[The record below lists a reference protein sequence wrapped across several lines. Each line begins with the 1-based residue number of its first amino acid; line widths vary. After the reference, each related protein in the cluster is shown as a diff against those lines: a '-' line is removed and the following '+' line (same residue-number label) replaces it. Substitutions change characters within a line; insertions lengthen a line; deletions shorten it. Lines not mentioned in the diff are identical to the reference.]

1 MAFPADPVTMENQSP
16 WEDDDDINWH
26 CSIDGN
32 FSATLNLHQAAKC
45 ENYQFEIFKG
55 DAPMPCERFRIE
67 ARSNVV
73 QLTLEHASRS
83 DTGHY
88 SLNAKRHSNENESE
102 RLFKRRVYMSVDEP
116 SFFEEGDPPLF
127 LRRLSDL
134 TVKVG
139 TRTRFLVEIRSTSE
153 TKVTWHR
160 NDEPIKPGSRF
171 SFVHE
176 GNFFCVD
183 VAPVTVED
191 QGHWT
196 CMAENRS
203 GRSSCTS
210 HLNIIVPKAYK
221 RPEFASELRALLTE
235 FGSVSLECKVI
246 GVPTPVLRWFKDNKE
261 IKAGDVFAL
270 SANPDDPT
278 SLGTY
283 TCQAINCMGIAYS
296 SSRVHVV
303 GKGSREGSLKPAD
316 ALIVAG
322 DPPIFKR
329 SLKDDCC
336 RIGDSLYLA
345 CQVQVP
351 PWPKE
356 IAWYNKE
363 GHVKSGDRYKIMED
377 GLGGYSI
384 QIQPVEAADEGEW
397 KCVATSYE
405 NIKQFTTCY
414 VAMSIPRNYRKPR
427 FMESLTAVLTEEG
440 LVSFECKVV
449 GFPTPLLRWF
459 KDGKELKPGDVYQL
473 TGTNS
478 LGTYCCV
485 AKNCMGEATSTAEL
499 TLEDI
504 KNQLNDEER
513 LQLLTINQ
521 PPKFIKGLKSCEAKI
536 CSDFK
541 FTVQVS
547 VMPVPNFSWYRDDH
561 LIENEDRYQVEKE
574 NTGVVHLNILKLEFC
589 DQAEWKC
596 VASNDFGHSVTS
608 CFLKLIIPR
617 HYRKPKFLE
626 NLRAILSEGG
636 AVNLEC
642 KVIGVPQPTL
652 KWYKDGEELK
662 PGDIHKI
669 ISGQDGT
676 CSLGTYTCEAT
687 NCMGTV
693 SSSAS
698 LLGYEDRISPGQ
710 SDSAISAKV
719 ENELELAR
727 NLSLSTINEER
738 TSQLLETALTDQSIT
753 ERGEISFTFDGKD
766 VSVSLYETPD
776 LTEEEAYQIIEMY
789 ADQLSEHV
797 SEHNVVEL
805 PPMRFVKETST
816 SGNLY
821 MQAVVID
828 VSPDYFASIEEN
840 YDQRTEADLEEISTI
855 DITTFSSPMSGSFD
869 DEGTP
874 VRPPRRNSEAITSKA
889 QEHTESYHSAPERD
903 ISLNLPDNILNTEAD
918 INAETFMDALSRA
931 QPCDSETRKKDHF
944 RKRSNSGDSYGTATD
959 LLLDQT
965 SSPVKKKKEEMACH
979 TETEKQF
986 GQKCEFEEPNLTFV
1000 DQIPEDIIH
1009 QRSCSSMH
1017 SEKEKIF
1024 LKNDEKQFI
1033 ELLRKIAEPV
1043 LVVRRALIDSDFIFE
1058 NEQLINSFVTENVL
1072 IPIQNLY
1079 DTVTDVESK
1088 ALNNV
1093 EDRSFIRDISISI
1106 LEIIGGPAEELLR
1119 AFELIHQE
1127 NSDGSIRINLSIL
1140 ESLVDPVDEIL
1151 FGLAKL
1157 EFDLCDQS
1165 ISVNPIVLDRIIRT
1179 TNRYRDTLQKSD
1191 GNINE
1196 TMMAALQKIH
1206 SALSTYLNKIS
1217 VNQFG
1222 IWNENIDAVLVESLA
1237 RPLEDLQRASEC
1249 ILLNNSIDNMEKM
1262 LEVFNEILSRL
1273 EALVVALEG
1282 YEGDYR
1288 ASFVVD
1294 LKKSIVIAAEVLSEI
1309 KNEKIIYLSSLPELI
1324 LDNLVD
1330 TQACVNAV
1338 IIDLEKSHAQSS
1350 SKLISDLVELREHLA
1365 FAVHKTT
1372 TLKVE
1377 EMIAALGNL
1386 EKPLINL
1393 RSSLTNISEPT
1404 EFTSLQNVIQPL
1416 ITLQSTF
1423 STLLQNIETQEED
1436 DEISS
1441 KLQPVNVIIED
1452 LKKNVLLIS
1461 DENTDTKYENESKFD
1476 EQREIESSV
1485 PEVLYEMQFAS
1496 QLGTVHYEI
1505 ASILEK
1511 YEQLEGAD
1519 TSLVLHN
1526 LNELRASIGNTAIAI
1541 DSIISSFKLN
1551 IDGLIRELLELE
1563 MPLNN
1568 VNDILINEKYLSVQT
1583 DVLVELQ
1590 QPIERLKIIIQN
1602 FVKQIDQ
1609 ESVASPVVEAIVN
1622 IQKTLSLFMNS
1633 NFPISNDNYDTTDF
1647 PNVTKI
1653 RDPVSQEDNNK
1664 EFIESHGIKSH
1675 ENENDEFLEKR
1686 IIYPE
1691 DIFVAKISQ
1700 SLNEIE
1706 QNIVHIL
1713 DKFDQEL
1720 VLVSSPIASRLAEAL
1735 DGLRKTI
1742 LVVRSNLCK
1751 IALEFTDVKS
1761 DSSQSDSQQNT
1772 ECISSA
1778 LEELL
1783 CPILEVREALT
1794 QTEKFKAP
1802 EMFIL
1807 KQLDQPIKA
1816 IESNVLLLALEAQ
1829 SRVIDSGKSSSRASL
1844 DTIARVLKDIES
1856 QIPIAL
1862 DAVNHREKML
1872 STLYDNLKSLE
1883 IIKDRISEILSDSSN
1898 GDNIEF
1904 DVADILIKPVDSL
1917 KLILRDFFD
1926 QIDAGGALSSKDKN
1940 VIPSLNSL
1948 IEPFIELQS
1957 ALSVVRNSRRTS
1969 MVEPA
1974 LQDEKKNVILKAV
1987 KELRL
1992 GIENIHFNIKK
2003 EENDSVTNVTPILV
2017 SVDDLDSALQ
2027 LVQNRISETKYIRRR
2042 SCLRSLQERV
2052 SMPLKQLE
2060 QKIKLL
2066 EKELDHQILNLIS
2079 ESLETLLK
2087 QIQSVQE
2094 QFIDSST
2101 QVIDEEAIIEGFLY
2115 PTQRLLTS
2123 LENLEQN
2130 EVLSRVKNHKIFLN
2144 HLAHCIAHFSNTL
2157 LTLKNE
2163 LVQEGVSE
2171 NISVIETLNA
2181 VLIPTNKIEKVLY
2194 EITKPIEDEEQDHKN
2209 SIDSFQKVEMRS
2221 GEQVSTV
2228 LTTVET
2234 IVDEFIEVSK
2244 HETES
2249 LTMMKVA
2256 TEDNIDNEYNSG
2268 LLPLELGSDYCEF
2281 EMHLEDIETLLPN
2294 LKANE
2299 SSAVSTVQSDSGISE
2314 GVDNTSMHV
2323 IGSTPS
2329 FVEEEQSSITALW
2342 SLIKEPLNKLQE
2354 CISTIANVPFILES
2368 VNNRDEEAMY
2378 EKNIISSRLENLK
2391 ESILVMEKI
2400 ALEGTEQ
2407 INLSSWPENSLP
2419 ALQNLAWSLEE
2430 LGEHLPI
2437 IISKSQ
2443 ITLEDSTENE
2453 MYQSMTA
2460 MSALKTLIAPLHDL
2474 KQRLGLIVDEKDQEQ
2489 SQIIIESE
2497 VNDMERENI
2506 KIKHEKCEKSICNVE
2521 KPIIEEL
2528 SETNDLNQSHNK
2540 KQKLENDEIYEQRK
2554 GEVEN
2559 QKKATKKDEEE
2570 DKKYN
2575 EPLENDEKQTIFTQP
2590 TERLKNQEDDS
2601 VTEKTTNKLKES
2613 GTEKEK
2619 KEETKQVKKEEKR
2632 SSELKKD
2639 ENLKNNENKMYE
2651 VEAAKG
2657 LEQDKETNE
2666 KLGGSKKLCLVTE
2679 EKKIE
2684 QEHDGYVVKEEIEKR
2699 EQPQTE
2705 HPKEEKHELE
2715 LEKAELP
2722 LEVTNKPNE
2731 IKQTESLQ
2739 ETDLFY
2745 QEKTGDQN
2753 YVKEDKN
2760 EKETND
2766 SESLKQ
2772 EDVKH
2777 KQVQAGPL
2785 EKEQKEQEEAQ
2796 AEKLKTEEDKI
2807 KQAQAEMSKQE
2818 KTEKATKAEV
2828 ERLKQEEEEQQK
2840 QSEDERQEREEEE
2853 KKIQTETERLK
2864 REEEGKQKQ
2873 AKDERLKKEEEKKQ
2887 KKTQAGNR
2895 TKEEEQEREKQ
2906 AENERLK
2913 REEEEKKKQ
2922 AEAEKLIKEEEK
2934 ERDTQ
2939 ADAERLK
2946 RNEEEKQKHAEAE
2959 RVEKKEKE
2967 KQKQAD
2973 AEKLRKE
2980 EEEMQKQAEAERLK
2994 KEEEEKQKLAE
3005 VERVEKEEEE
3015 KHKQAKIERQKKEE
3029 KEKQKQ
3035 AEAEKLRKEEE
3046 ERQKQAEAECLKKE
3060 EEEKQKQAEAERLR
3074 KEEEEREKQAD
3085 AEKLRKEEEEMQKQA
3100 EAERLRK
3107 EEEEREKQA
3116 EAERLKRKEEEKQKQ
3131 AEAER
3136 LKNEEENKQKQAEA
3150 ERLKKEEEEKLKQ
3163 AEAER
3168 LRKEEEE
3175 REKQAEDERLKREEE
3190 EKQKQAEAER
3200 LKKEEEEKQKQAE
3213 AERLKKE
3220 EEEKQKQAEAE
3231 RLKKKEEEE
3240 RQKQAE
3246 AERLKKEE
3254 EEKQKQAEAERLKKE
3269 EEEREK
3275 QAEADK
3281 LRKEEEEREK
3291 QAEAERLKKKE
3302 EEKQKQAE
3310 AERLKKEEE
3319 EKQKQAEAERLK
3331 REEEEKQK
3339 QAEAEKLRKE
3349 EEEKQKQAEAE
3360 RLRKEGEE
3368 SEKQAEDERLKRE
3381 EEEKQKQA
3389 EAERLKKE
3397 EEEKLKEAEAERL
3410 KKKEEEER
3418 QKQAEAERLKRE
3430 EEEKQKQAEAER
3442 LKKEEEEKL
3451 KEAEAERLKKKEEEE
3466 RQKQAEAE
3474 RLKKEEEEK
3483 LKEAEAERLKREE
3496 EEKQKQAEAEK
3507 LRKEEEE
3514 KQKQAEA
3521 ERLRKEEE
3529 ESEKQAE
3536 DERLRKEEE
3545 EKQKQAEAERLK
3557 KEEEEKLKEAEAE
3570 SLKKKEEE
3578 ERQKQAEAERLKK
3591 EEEEKQKQAEA
3602 ERLKRE
3608 EEEKQKQAEAE
3619 KLRKEEEERQKQT
3632 EAERLKKEEE
3642 EKLKEVEAERL
3653 RKEEEE
3659 KEKQA
3664 EAERLK
3670 KEEEEKQKQAE
3681 AERLK
3686 KEEEEKLKE
3695 AEAER
3700 LRKEEEEREKQA
3712 EAERLKKEEEEKQ
3725 KQAEAERLKREE
3737 EEKQKQAEAEKLRK
3751 EEEEKQKQA
3760 EADRLRKE
3768 EEEKLKE
3775 AEAERL
3781 KKKEEER
3788 QKQAE
3793 AERLKKEEEEKQ
3805 KQAEAE
3811 RLKREEEEKQKQAE
3825 AEKLRKEEEEK
3836 QKQAEAERLRKE
3848 EEEKLKEAEAER
3860 LKKKEEERQKQ
3871 AEAERLKKEEE
3882 EKQKQAEAERLKR
3895 EEEEKQ
3901 KQAEAEQ
3908 LRKEEEE
3915 SEKQAE
3921 DERLKREEE
3930 EKQKQAEAER
3940 LKKEEE
3946 EKLKEAEAER
3956 LKKEEEEK
3964 QKQAEAERLKQE
3976 EENKQKQAEVER
3988 LKREEEEKQ
3997 KQAEAERLKK
4007 EEEEKLKQAE
4017 AERLRKEEEER
4028 EKQAEADKLRKEE
4041 EEREKQAEADKL
4053 RKEEEEE
4060 RQKQVEAER
4069 LKKEE
4074 EEKQKQSEAERLKR
4088 EEEEK
4093 QKQVE
4098 AARLK
4103 EHEEK
4108 QKLVEAERLKKEEEE
4123 KQKQAEADKLRKEE
4137 EERQKQAEAERLKKE
4152 EEEKQK
4158 QSEAERLK
4166 QEEENKQKQA
4176 EAERLKREEEEKQK
4190 QVEAARLKEHEEKQ
4204 KLVEAE
4210 RLKKEEDEKQKQ
4222 AEIERQKEEEKK
4234 QKQAESERLRKKEEE
4249 EREKQAE
4256 AERSKR
4262 EEEEKQKQTE
4272 VVGSQKEEV
4281 VKHQHKE
4288 ADREVA
4294 DRHQQADVQFPKE
4307 EKDDKRMHC
4316 DAELVKRGE
4325 VKTDTIAETG
4335 CFNRDNE
4342 GGKREEVLKNKS
4354 IEALVSKSE
4363 TIQLSESVIV
4373 NLIDKKA
4380 SQSELI
4386 NSKKNEISENSIIF
4400 LLEPLNSMRRTIF
4413 DMLCSFDTMKCID
4426 NESKSSV
4433 KNSLF
4438 KDCLSDLHYAI
4449 SEIVDSD
4456 ISSNDEEVNLTKLH
4470 NLIKAIENFSSFFPS
4485 QVVYA
4490 NEAPNDSKNDG
4501 NSDQKVFLNISSALM
4516 KPLQDLRD
4524 HLEFILIDDNALI
4537 SDSEKSDIDISKS
4550 LSSSQQKN
4558 EFKNEIDDLKLG
4570 QIEKVDEL
4578 KEKRVEKCSNQI
4590 KNKSEVMDVN
4600 DNSKESS
4607 NKSKIRKKSLDKKN
4621 DSINHSKR
4629 LLNNQKT
4636 KTSDSSV
4643 QLPIDDTQ
4651 ISEMLNKKKD
4661 VAIINPVLDSNT
4673 EIVKQNSLP
4682 QDKISSNNLI
4692 LESKNVSSIKR
4703 FVRESITPS
4712 TCYEFTADTKSKNR
4726 FISKSRDDLLN
4737 LRYNDAP
4744 FLSPLSV
4751 SSIPDLYLTGESY
4764 DTKLKSCRVSSST
4777 YSLDQRSNSNLKS
4790 MSSKIFGSAMNFD
4803 RPSYTPKLIARNEHS
4818 LSVADSLA
4826 LSRSRRRFESRN
4838 AAIIYDEKSKWES
4851 VFNDKLSDRGRCPSF
4866 CTQLTNS
4873 TVAEGSRLR
4882 LICTTIGM
4890 PEPEVYWTKN
4900 GDRIRPGGKEKI
4912 KYENGI
4918 ATLEIL
4924 PAELED
4930 AGYYTC
4936 IAKNLKGQA
4945 FTEATVR
4952 IYSVYHT
4959 LSTETTSNHFL
4970 KEKLNRSNV
4979 NTSLEYG
4986 SRFRSTPHLPYL
4998 HDGETFRSDKYSQ
5011 TSNQMHRLD
5020 SFTAISN
5027 QYRSRSTAHKI
5038 YDKSYNVDTK
5048 LPQVSSVLTDH
5059 KVPAGGTIAL
5069 QVEIKDRFIPNVT
5082 WLRSNGDRKEII
5094 SSPKAKTFVESNIY
5108 TLVVPEATESEA
5120 GTYVCRVS
5128 NAFGHIDTSATIEV
5142 ISSNKID
5149 DFGKPAMFVSRP
5161 LEKLMQVIEGESVSI
5176 SFRMS
5181 GTPKPRVTWMKG
5193 LKDIT
5198 DGPRSHKD
5206 MIDDYVRLSL
5216 SRVTLEDEGTYCIL
5230 VKNCY
5235 GCDRFF
5241 FTLKL
5246 KLRARSLT
5254 PTAEKLSLSEHLSD
5268 IHCKE
5273 LQSYLRNVP
5282 GPISSGPIVVDGGR
5296 NWLSLTWGKTVQRGP
5311 APVIAY
5317 RVDAWQMGE
5326 EGGARWIELGVTP
5339 INSFDAFNLR
5349 PGGEYKFRITPKN
5362 RYGWGESVTMSG
5374 SATVCDN
5381 IAIPE
5386 FTKIL
5391 PDQLKALIGST
5402 VQLECE
5408 VRSDSKYIV
5417 KWFRETI
5424 EIDSSLDYRYTV
5436 HNESNRCSLTL
5447 SNIKEADS
5455 GRYICEV
5462 SNKAGRVSS
5471 YGRVLVVSDPKILNA
5486 DVFLKKRFQDGFT
5499 ECGPP
5504 QFTMRLRDRRVQT
5517 SYPVRLTC
5525 QVYGS
5530 PEPEVIWLKDG
5541 QRISPTPIHSIY
5553 KDESHFHTLE
5563 IARSSPN
5570 DSGTYSACAKNSSG
5584 SVSCHC
5590 ELVVDKGIR
5599 AYIAPKFSYGLNAD
5613 YEVKIGSELRL
5624 TAQIEAYP
5632 SVGIVWHRDGVRL
5645 RPRRTSIM
5653 TLTHD
5658 GTIELLLTK
5667 VTSRDAGVYTC
5678 TATNE
5683 VGKVETSTRVS
5694 ILDPDDNASSNM
5706 NNVQPHVIINPPE
5719 NDIPY
5724 SKKPEFLTKPLSSE
5738 SEEGQTVVI
5747 QCEVVGDPK
5756 PEVMWLRDFLKPEYY
5771 RDAPHFRCIGVGPQY
5786 LLEIPHA
5793 KLEYT
5798 GTYSVLAK
5806 NKHGEAKAV
5815 ISLQIY
5821 AKGQGKCTTMDQN
5834 RIKTG
5839 DVISVPKIKR
5849 PLTDIRCCDGDAVTL
5864 DCSIHVLKEL
5874 PSIRWEKFG
5883 KAITL
5888 DKDFSTHFDGE
5899 SAKLII
5905 KYVYPEDEGEYTCIF
5920 SNELGN
5926 AMTSACLIVDVPEG
5940 KENTLSRTLVTKPQG
5955 LRLVN
5960 STPMSTARSTP
5971 VRSLSPTSKCRNLK
5985 PLVLPRAVDRMNLT
5999 KRKPKICPPKFYSIP
6014 HNRVVEEGETVRFQC
6029 AVSGHPLPWCT
6040 WDKDG
6045 QPLTNSSR
6053 VSITEKDDI
6062 RTVEISDVHFED
6074 AGLYRVTLENDVGKT
6089 EATARLEIISK

>member
-26 CSIDGN
+26 CCIDGN

-397 KCVATSYE
+397 KCVATSHE

-698 LLGYEDRISPGQ
+698 LLGYEDRISPRQ
-710 SDSAISAKV
+710 SGSAISAKV

-855 DITTFSSPMSGSFD
+855 DVTTFSSPMSGSFD

-874 VRPPRRNSEAITSKA
+874 VRPPRRNSEAITSKV

-918 INAETFMDALSRA
+918 TNAETFMDALSRA
-931 QPCDSETRKKDHF
+931 QPCDSETRKKDHS

-965 SSPVKKKKEEMACH
+965 SSPVKKKKEEMTYH

-986 GQKCEFEEPNLTFV
+986 GQKCDFEEPNLTFV
-1000 DQIPEDIIH
+1000 DQIPEDVMH

-1017 SEKEKIF
+1017 SEKEKLF

-1088 ALNNV
+1088 ALNNA

-1179 TNRYRDTLQKSD
+1179 TSRYRDTLQKSD

-1196 TMMAALQKIH
+1196 TMMTALQKIH

-1294 LKKSIVIAAEVLSEI
+1294 LKKSIVIAAEVLSEM
-1309 KNEKIIYLSSLPELI
+1309 KNDKMIYLSSLPELI

-1372 TLKVE
+1372 TLKAE

-1393 RSSLTNISEPT
+1393 RLSLTNISEPT
-1404 EFTSLQNVIQPL
+1404 EFTSIRNVIQPL

-1436 DEISS
+1436 DEIST

-1461 DENTDTKYENESKFD
+1461 DEINVTKYESESKFD

-1526 LNELRASIGNTAIAI
+1526 LNELRASIGNAAIAI

-1551 IDGLIRELLELE
+1551 IDGLTHELLELE

-1568 VNDILINEKYLSVQT
+1568 VNDVLINEKYLSVQT

-1590 QPIERLKIIIQN
+1590 QPMERLKIIIQN

-1633 NFPISNDNYDTTDF
+1633 NFPIPNDNYDTTDF
-1647 PNVTKI
+1647 ANVTKI

-1675 ENENDEFLEKR
+1675 ESENDEFLEKR
-1686 IIYPE
+1686 TAYPE
-1691 DIFVAKISQ
+1691 DIFFAKISQ

-1742 LVVRSNLCK
+1742 LVVRSNLSK
-1751 IALEFTDVKS
+1751 IALEFTDVKF

-1794 QTEKFKAP
+1794 QTETFKAP
-1802 EMFIL
+1802 EMLIL
-1807 KQLDQPIKA
+1807 KQLDQPMKA
-1816 IESNVLLLALEAQ
+1816 IESNVLFLALEAQ
-1829 SRVIDSGKSSSRASL
+1829 SRVIDSGKSSGRACL

-1872 STLYDNLKSLE
+1872 STLYDNLKPLE

-1917 KLILRDFFD
+1917 KLILHDFFD
-1926 QIDAGGALSSKDKN
+1926 QIDAGGALSCKDKN
-1940 VIPSLNSL
+1940 VISSLNGL

-1992 GIENIHFNIKK
+1992 GIENIHFNVKK
-2003 EENDSVTNVTPILV
+2003 EENDSAANATPILV

-2130 EVLSRVKNHKIFLN
+2130 KVLSRVKNHKIFLN

-2194 EITKPIEDEEQDHKN
+2194 EITKPIEDEEQDHED

-2354 CISTIANVPFILES
+2354 CISTITNVPFTLES
-2368 VNNRDEEAMY
+2368 VDNRDEEATY

-2391 ESILVMEKI
+2391 ESISVMEKI

-2430 LGEHLPI
+2430 LGENLPI

-2453 MYQSMTA
+2453 MYQSITA

-2506 KIKHEKCEKSICNVE
+2506 KIKHEKCEKSISNEE

-2540 KQKLENDEIYEQRK
+2540 KQKLENYEIYEQRK
-2554 GEVEN
+2554 GEEE
-2559 QKKATKKDEEE
+2559 EEE

-2575 EPLENDEKQTIFTQP
+2575 EPLENDVKQTIFTQHQP

-2601 VTEKTTNKLKES
+2601 VTEKTTNKLKEP

-2619 KEETKQVKKEEKR
+2619 KEETKHVKKEEER
-2632 SSELKKD
+2632 SCELKKD
-2639 ENLKNNENKMYE
+2639 ENLKKNENKIHE

-2657 LEQDKETNE
+2657 LELDKETNE
-2666 KLGGSKKLCLVTE
+2666 KLGESKKLCLVTE

-2684 QEHDGYVVKEEIEKR
+2684 QEYDGYVEKEENEKR

-2705 HPKEEKHELE
+2705 HPKEEKHELG

-2722 LEVTNKPNE
+2722 LEVTNEPNE

-2739 ETDLFY
+2739 ETELFY
-2745 QEKTGDQN
+2745 QEKTADQN
-2753 YVKEDKN
+2753 YAKEDKN
-2760 EKETND
+2760 EKKTND

-2777 KQVQAGPL
+2777 KQVQSGPL
-2785 EKEQKEQEEAQ
+2785 EEEQKKQEEAQ

-2807 KQAQAEMSKQE
+2807 KQVQAEMLKQE
-2818 KTEKATKAEV
+2818 KTEKETEAEV
-2828 ERLKQEEEEQQK
+2828 ERLKQEEEEHQK
-2840 QSEDERQEREEEE
+2840 KSEAERQKKEEEE
-2853 KKIQTETERLK
+2853 KEMQTETERLK
-2864 REEEGKQKQ
+2864 REEEKQKQ
-2873 AKDERLKKEEEKKQ
+2873 AK
-2887 KKTQAGNR
+2887 
-2895 TKEEEQEREKQ
+2895 
-2906 AENERLK
+2906 
-2913 REEEEKKKQ
+2913 
-2922 AEAEKLIKEEEK
+2922 
-2934 ERDTQ
+2934 
-2939 ADAERLK
+2939 
-2946 RNEEEKQKHAEAE
+2946 
-2959 RVEKKEKE
+2959 
-2967 KQKQAD
+2967 
-2973 AEKLRKE
+2973 
-2980 EEEMQKQAEAERLK
+2980 AERLK
-2994 KEEEEKQKLAE
+2994 KEEEEKQKQTEAE
-3005 VERVEKEEEE
+3005 NLRKEQEEEREKQAEPERLKREEKEKKKQAEAEADRLNKEDEEKKIQAKAEKLRKAEEEENEKQAEAERLKREEEE
-3015 KHKQAKIERQKKEE
+3015 KQKLAEAEHFE
-3029 KEKQKQ
+3029 KEKEEMQKE
-3035 AEAEKLRKEEE
+3035 AEAEKLRIEEE
-3046 ERQKQAEAECLKKE
+3046 ERQKQAEGERLKKE

-3074 KEEEEREKQAD
+3074 KEEEEERV
-3085 AEKLRKEEEEMQKQA
+3085 KQA
-3100 EAERLRK
+3100 EAERS
-3107 EEEEREKQA
+3107 
-3116 EAERLKRKEEEKQKQ
+3116 
-3131 AEAER
+3131 
-3136 LKNEEENKQKQAEA
+3136 
-3150 ERLKKEEEEKLKQ
+3150 
-3163 AEAER
+3163 
-3168 LRKEEEE
+3168 
-3175 REKQAEDERLKREEE
+3175 KREEE
-3190 EKQKQAEAER
+3190 ERRKQV
-3200 LKKEEEEKQKQAE
+3200 
-3213 AERLKKE
+3213 
-3220 EEEKQKQAEAE
+3220 
-3231 RLKKKEEEE
+3231 
-3240 RQKQAE
+3240 
-3246 AERLKKEE
+3246 
-3254 EEKQKQAEAERLKKE
+3254 
-3269 EEEREK
+3269 
-3275 QAEADK
+3275 
-3281 LRKEEEEREK
+3281 
-3291 QAEAERLKKKE
+3291 
-3302 EEKQKQAE
+3302 
-3310 AERLKKEEE
+3310 
-3319 EKQKQAEAERLK
+3319 EAERLK

-3360 RLRKEGEE
+3360 KLRKEEE
-3368 SEKQAEDERLKRE
+3368 EKQKQVEVERLKKE

-3389 EAERLKKE
+3389 EAELRKE
-3397 EEEKLKEAEAERL
+3397 EEVRQKQAEAERL
-3410 KKKEEEER
+3410 KKEEEER
-3418 QKQAEAERLKRE
+3418 QKQAEAERLR
-3430 EEEKQKQAEAER
+3430 
-3442 LKKEEEEKL
+3442 
-3451 KEAEAERLKKKEEEE
+3451 KEEEE
-3466 RQKQAEAE
+3466 RQKQAEGE
-3474 RLKKEEEEK
+3474 KLRKEEEERQK
-3483 LKEAEAERLKREE
+3483 QAEDERLKREE

-3514 KQKQAEA
+3514 RQKQAEA
-3521 ERLRKEEE
+3521 EQEEE
-3529 ESEKQAE
+3529 
-3536 DERLRKEEE
+3536 R
-3545 EKQKQAEAERLK
+3545 QKQAEAERLK
-3557 KEEEEKLKEAEAE
+3557 KEEEEKRKQAEAE
-3570 SLKKKEEE
+3570 RLTKEEEERQKQAEVEQEERQKQADAERLKKEEEEKQKQAEAEKLRIEEEERQKQAEAERLRKEEE

-3591 EEEEKQKQAEA
+3591 EEEEKQKQAEAERQKKEEEEKQKQAEAERLRKEEEEERVKQAEAERSKREEEERQKQVEA

-3619 KLRKEEEERQKQT
+3619 KLRKEEEERQKQA
-3632 EAERLKKEEE
+3632 EGERLKKEEE
-3642 EKLKEVEAERL
+3642 EKQKQDEAQKL
-3653 RKEEEE
+3653 RKED
-3659 KEKQA
+3659 
-3664 EAERLK
+3664 
-3670 KEEEEKQKQAE
+3670 EEKQKQAE

-3686 KEEEEKLKE
+3686 KGG
-3695 AEAER
+3695 
-3700 LRKEEEEREKQA
+3700 
-3712 EAERLKKEEEEKQ
+3712 
-3725 KQAEAERLKREE
+3725 
-3737 EEKQKQAEAEKLRK
+3737 
-3751 EEEEKQKQA
+3751 
-3760 EADRLRKE
+3760 
-3768 EEEKLKE
+3768 
-3775 AEAERL
+3775 
-3781 KKKEEER
+3781 
-3788 QKQAE
+3788 
-3793 AERLKKEEEEKQ
+3793 
-3805 KQAEAE
+3805 
-3811 RLKREEEEKQKQAE
+3811 
-3825 AEKLRKEEEEK
+3825 
-3836 QKQAEAERLRKE
+3836 
-3848 EEEKLKEAEAER
+3848 
-3860 LKKKEEERQKQ
+3860 
-3871 AEAERLKKEEE
+3871 
-3882 EKQKQAEAERLKR
+3882 
-3895 EEEEKQ
+3895 
-3901 KQAEAEQ
+3901 
-3908 LRKEEEE
+3908 
-3915 SEKQAE
+3915 
-3921 DERLKREEE
+3921 
-3930 EKQKQAEAER
+3930 
-3940 LKKEEE
+3940 
-3946 EKLKEAEAER
+3946 
-3956 LKKEEEEK
+3956 
-3964 QKQAEAERLKQE
+3964 
-3976 EENKQKQAEVER
+3976 
-3988 LKREEEEKQ
+3988 
-3997 KQAEAERLKK
+3997 
-4007 EEEEKLKQAE
+4007 
-4017 AERLRKEEEER
+4017 
-4028 EKQAEADKLRKEE
+4028 
-4041 EEREKQAEADKL
+4041 
-4053 RKEEEEE
+4053 
-4060 RQKQVEAER
+4060 
-4069 LKKEE
+4069 
-4074 EEKQKQSEAERLKR
+4074 
-4088 EEEEK
+4088 
-4093 QKQVE
+4093 
-4098 AARLK
+4098 
-4103 EHEEK
+4103 
-4108 QKLVEAERLKKEEEE
+4108 
-4123 KQKQAEADKLRKEE
+4123 
-4137 EERQKQAEAERLKKE
+4137 
-4152 EEEKQK
+4152 
-4158 QSEAERLK
+4158 
-4166 QEEENKQKQA
+4166 
-4176 EAERLKREEEEKQK
+4176 
-4190 QVEAARLKEHEEKQ
+4190 
-4204 KLVEAE
+4204 
-4210 RLKKEEDEKQKQ
+4210 
-4222 AEIERQKEEEKK
+4222 
-4234 QKQAESERLRKKEEE
+4234 
-4249 EREKQAE
+4249 
-4256 AERSKR
+4256 
-4262 EEEEKQKQTE
+4262 EEKQKQTE
-4272 VVGSQKEEV
+4272 VVG
-4281 VKHQHKE
+4281 
-4288 ADREVA
+4288 RE
-4294 DRHQQADVQFPKE
+4294 
-4307 EKDDKRMHC
+4307 
-4316 DAELVKRGE
+4316 
-4325 VKTDTIAETG
+4325 
-4335 CFNRDNE
+4335 
-4342 GGKREEVLKNKS
+4342 
-4354 IEALVSKSE
+4354 
-4363 TIQLSESVIV
+4363 
-4373 NLIDKKA
+4373 
-4380 SQSELI
+4380 
-4386 NSKKNEISENSIIF
+4386 
-4400 LLEPLNSMRRTIF
+4400 
-4413 DMLCSFDTMKCID
+4413 
-4426 NESKSSV
+4426 
-4433 KNSLF
+4433 
-4438 KDCLSDLHYAI
+4438 
-4449 SEIVDSD
+4449 
-4456 ISSNDEEVNLTKLH
+4456 
-4470 NLIKAIENFSSFFPS
+4470 
-4485 QVVYA
+4485 
-4490 NEAPNDSKNDG
+4490 
-4501 NSDQKVFLNISSALM
+4501 
-4516 KPLQDLRD
+4516 
-4524 HLEFILIDDNALI
+4524 
-4537 SDSEKSDIDISKS
+4537 
-4550 LSSSQQKN
+4550 
-4558 EFKNEIDDLKLG
+4558 
-4570 QIEKVDEL
+4570 
-4578 KEKRVEKCSNQI
+4578 
-4590 KNKSEVMDVN
+4590 
-4600 DNSKESS
+4600 
-4607 NKSKIRKKSLDKKN
+4607 
-4621 DSINHSKR
+4621 
-4629 LLNNQKT
+4629 
-4636 KTSDSSV
+4636 
-4643 QLPIDDTQ
+4643 
-4651 ISEMLNKKKD
+4651 
-4661 VAIINPVLDSNT
+4661 
-4673 EIVKQNSLP
+4673 
-4682 QDKISSNNLI
+4682 
-4692 LESKNVSSIKR
+4692 
-4703 FVRESITPS
+4703 
-4712 TCYEFTADTKSKNR
+4712 
-4726 FISKSRDDLLN
+4726 
-4737 LRYNDAP
+4737 
-4744 FLSPLSV
+4744 
-4751 SSIPDLYLTGESY
+4751 
-4764 DTKLKSCRVSSST
+4764 
-4777 YSLDQRSNSNLKS
+4777 
-4790 MSSKIFGSAMNFD
+4790 
-4803 RPSYTPKLIARNEHS
+4803 
-4818 LSVADSLA
+4818 
-4826 LSRSRRRFESRN
+4826 
-4838 AAIIYDEKSKWES
+4838 
-4851 VFNDKLSDRGRCPSF
+4851 GR
-4866 CTQLTNS
+4866 
-4873 TVAEGSRLR
+4873 
-4882 LICTTIGM
+4882 
-4890 PEPEVYWTKN
+4890 
-4900 GDRIRPGGKEKI
+4900 
-4912 KYENGI
+4912 
-4918 ATLEIL
+4918 
-4924 PAELED
+4924 
-4930 AGYYTC
+4930 
-4936 IAKNLKGQA
+4936 
-4945 FTEATVR
+4945 
-4952 IYSVYHT
+4952 
-4959 LSTETTSNHFL
+4959 
-4970 KEKLNRSNV
+4970 
-4979 NTSLEYG
+4979 
-4986 SRFRSTPHLPYL
+4986 
-4998 HDGETFRSDKYSQ
+4998 
-5011 TSNQMHRLD
+5011 
-5020 SFTAISN
+5020 
-5027 QYRSRSTAHKI
+5027 
-5038 YDKSYNVDTK
+5038 
-5048 LPQVSSVLTDH
+5048 
-5059 KVPAGGTIAL
+5059 
-5069 QVEIKDRFIPNVT
+5069 
-5082 WLRSNGDRKEII
+5082 
-5094 SSPKAKTFVESNIY
+5094 
-5108 TLVVPEATESEA
+5108 
-5120 GTYVCRVS
+5120 
-5128 NAFGHIDTSATIEV
+5128 
-5142 ISSNKID
+5142 
-5149 DFGKPAMFVSRP
+5149 
-5161 LEKLMQVIEGESVSI
+5161 
-5176 SFRMS
+5176 
-5181 GTPKPRVTWMKG
+5181 
-5193 LKDIT
+5193 
-5198 DGPRSHKD
+5198 
-5206 MIDDYVRLSL
+5206 
-5216 SRVTLEDEGTYCIL
+5216 
-5230 VKNCY
+5230 
-5235 GCDRFF
+5235 
-5241 FTLKL
+5241 
-5246 KLRARSLT
+5246 
-5254 PTAEKLSLSEHLSD
+5254 
-5268 IHCKE
+5268 
-5273 LQSYLRNVP
+5273 
-5282 GPISSGPIVVDGGR
+5282 
-5296 NWLSLTWGKTVQRGP
+5296 
-5311 APVIAY
+5311 
-5317 RVDAWQMGE
+5317 
-5326 EGGARWIELGVTP
+5326 
-5339 INSFDAFNLR
+5339 
-5349 PGGEYKFRITPKN
+5349 
-5362 RYGWGESVTMSG
+5362 
-5374 SATVCDN
+5374 
-5381 IAIPE
+5381 
-5386 FTKIL
+5386 
-5391 PDQLKALIGST
+5391 
-5402 VQLECE
+5402 
-5408 VRSDSKYIV
+5408 
-5417 KWFRETI
+5417 
-5424 EIDSSLDYRYTV
+5424 
-5436 HNESNRCSLTL
+5436 
-5447 SNIKEADS
+5447 
-5455 GRYICEV
+5455 
-5462 SNKAGRVSS
+5462 
-5471 YGRVLVVSDPKILNA
+5471 
-5486 DVFLKKRFQDGFT
+5486 
-5499 ECGPP
+5499 
-5504 QFTMRLRDRRVQT
+5504 
-5517 SYPVRLTC
+5517 
-5525 QVYGS
+5525 
-5530 PEPEVIWLKDG
+5530 
-5541 QRISPTPIHSIY
+5541 
-5553 KDESHFHTLE
+5553 
-5563 IARSSPN
+5563 
-5570 DSGTYSACAKNSSG
+5570 
-5584 SVSCHC
+5584 
-5590 ELVVDKGIR
+5590 
-5599 AYIAPKFSYGLNAD
+5599 
-5613 YEVKIGSELRL
+5613 
-5624 TAQIEAYP
+5624 
-5632 SVGIVWHRDGVRL
+5632 
-5645 RPRRTSIM
+5645 
-5653 TLTHD
+5653 
-5658 GTIELLLTK
+5658 
-5667 VTSRDAGVYTC
+5667 
-5678 TATNE
+5678 
-5683 VGKVETSTRVS
+5683 
-5694 ILDPDDNASSNM
+5694 
-5706 NNVQPHVIINPPE
+5706 
-5719 NDIPY
+5719 
-5724 SKKPEFLTKPLSSE
+5724 
-5738 SEEGQTVVI
+5738 
-5747 QCEVVGDPK
+5747 
-5756 PEVMWLRDFLKPEYY
+5756 
-5771 RDAPHFRCIGVGPQY
+5771 
-5786 LLEIPHA
+5786 
-5793 KLEYT
+5793 
-5798 GTYSVLAK
+5798 
-5806 NKHGEAKAV
+5806 
-5815 ISLQIY
+5815 
-5821 AKGQGKCTTMDQN
+5821 
-5834 RIKTG
+5834 
-5839 DVISVPKIKR
+5839 
-5849 PLTDIRCCDGDAVTL
+5849 
-5864 DCSIHVLKEL
+5864 
-5874 PSIRWEKFG
+5874 
-5883 KAITL
+5883 
-5888 DKDFSTHFDGE
+5888 
-5899 SAKLII
+5899 
-5905 KYVYPEDEGEYTCIF
+5905 
-5920 SNELGN
+5920 
-5926 AMTSACLIVDVPEG
+5926 
-5940 KENTLSRTLVTKPQG
+5940 
-5955 LRLVN
+5955 
-5960 STPMSTARSTP
+5960 
-5971 VRSLSPTSKCRNLK
+5971 
-5985 PLVLPRAVDRMNLT
+5985 
-5999 KRKPKICPPKFYSIP
+5999 
-6014 HNRVVEEGETVRFQC
+6014 
-6029 AVSGHPLPWCT
+6029 
-6040 WDKDG
+6040 
-6045 QPLTNSSR
+6045 
-6053 VSITEKDDI
+6053 
-6062 RTVEISDVHFED
+6062 
-6074 AGLYRVTLENDVGKT
+6074 
-6089 EATARLEIISK
+6089 